1 MAAGTSRRYCFAG
14 TLAVGRKMKETLVMQ
29 EQVVELAKSGPE
41 ATDGDRRRTAIQKA
55 VILAAG
61 SGRRM
66 RPFTDTLPKC
76 LVPVNGTPILV
87 NALTHL
93 CEAGIRET
101 VIVVG
106 HYKEKVYELVGDD
119 FRDMRIIYV
128 EAMDYD
134 ATNNMYSLW
143 LAREH
148 LCEDMLLLEAD
159 VFFDRQLLDKMLS
172 QEGGNLAAVAR
183 HQPWMSG
190 TVASVDRENNIQALL
205 DTRHQASDFDY
216 SKVYKTVNIYSLSDS
231 SWRKIIERLKLYISS
246 GKVNEYYEVVF
257 KEMIADGS
265 LSMEGVFF
273 DPESW
278 YEIDTPAD
286 IVKAER
292 ILGETDTCSETY

>member
-1 MAAGTSRRYCFAG
+1 
-14 TLAVGRKMKETLVMQ
+14 MQ
-29 EQVVELAKSGPE
+29 EQMVELAKRGPE
-41 ATDGDRRRTAIQKA
+41 ATDGDRQRTAIQKA

-205 DTRHQASDFDY
+205 DTRHQAVAFDY
-216 SKVYKTVNIYSLSDS
+216 TKVYKTVNIYLLRREFLVRYFVLDRARRREPGNVGARALPRGRRPVGQSHGA
-231 SWRKIIERLKLYISS
+231 R
-246 GKVNEYYEVVF
+246 
-257 KEMIADGS
+257 
-265 LSMEGVFF
+265 
-273 DPESW
+273 
-278 YEIDTPAD
+278 PAL
-286 IVKAER
+286 A
-292 ILGETDTCSETY
+292 